1 MPKTKRRTTTTYGG
15 SVNWGQVEGAPAR
28 TELAYGSLNQQ
39 LHNTFNTTSPTSS
52 NVLPVPAMFKGGKR
66 SRSTTRCTRS
76 SQCRCR
82 RCRRSSRRSRSG
94 RSGRSRSGR
103 SRSRRSRTIRGGAA
117 SLLSAVSVPLTL
129 LGLQRV
135 ASSRHAKK

>member
-1 MPKTKRRTTTTYGG
+1 MPTKTKRRRTTTYGG
-15 SVNWGQVEGAPAR
+15 SVNWGKVEGAPAR

-66 SRSTTRCTRS
+66 NRSTTRCTRS

-82 RCRRSSRRSRSG
+82 RCRRS
-94 RSGRSRSGR
+94 RSGRSRSG
-103 SRSRRSRTIRGGAA
+103 RSRRSRTIRGGAA

>member
-1 MPKTKRRTTTTYGG
+1 MPTKTKRRRRTTTYGG
-15 SVNWGQVEGAPAR
+15 SVNWGKVEGAPAR

-94 RSGRSRSGR
+94 RS
-103 SRSRRSRTIRGGAA
+103 RSRTIRGGAA